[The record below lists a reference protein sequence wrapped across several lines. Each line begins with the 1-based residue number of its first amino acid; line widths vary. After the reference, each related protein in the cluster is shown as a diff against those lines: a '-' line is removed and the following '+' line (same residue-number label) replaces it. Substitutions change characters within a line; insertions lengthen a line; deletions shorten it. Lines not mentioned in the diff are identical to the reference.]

1 MPADFA
7 DRRITART
15 DPFSQLPPHIAIQYA
30 YLRRTAALAEALAD
44 LIILARDYV
53 RMVTAALTGRKPA
66 LPAPANS
73 DTKSVPLMAAVDR
86 PSARAANSDPSPRI
100 A

>member
-1 MPADFA
+1 MPADFS
-7 DRRITART
+7 DRRLAART
-15 DPFSQLPPHIAIQYA
+15 DPFSQLPPHIAVQYA
-30 YLRRTAALAEALAD
+30 YLRRAASFAEALAD

-53 RMVTAALTGRKPA
+53 RAMTAAISGRKPA

-73 DTKSVPLMAAVDR
+73 DAKSSPLMPAITR
-86 PSARAANSDPSPRI
+86 PSAKAANSDPAPRI

>member
-1 MPADFA
+1 MPADFS
-7 DRRITART
+7 DRRLAART
-15 DPFSQLPPHIAIQYA
+15 DPFSQLPPHIAVQYA
-30 YLRRTAALAEALAD
+30 YLRRAASFAEALAD

-53 RMVTAALTGRKPA
+53 RVVTGALTGRRPA

-73 DTKSVPLMAAVDR
+73 DTKTAALMPTLTR
-86 PSARAANSDPSPRI
+86 PSAKAANSDPSPRI